1 MTVILDPEL
10 KVLMAQD
17 QTVAVLWQDEK
28 AERTALLAKAAEA
41 DLAGFR
47 GRVPIQCQWQLGRY
61 ACGSVLRLLVIIFD
75 RPDNPYRFETFIN
88 VAAPEQQACVAQLVD
103 QEQLHLHFFDSR
115 TAYVFSKGLA
125 NPVRQRQQLTA
136 LLALAD
142 REREHLG
149 QVWDFDRAKALFQA
163 SFPLHP
169 F

>member
-10 KVLMAQD
+10 TALMAQD
-17 QTVAVLWQDEK
+17 QTVAVLWQDEN
-28 AERTALLAKAAEA
+28 AEQTALLAKAADT
-41 DLAGFR
+41 DLTGFR

-88 VAAPEQQACVAQLVD
+88 IAALEQRACVEQMVG
-103 QEQLHLHFFDSR
+103 QETLHLHFFDSR

-136 LLALAD
+136 LLVLAD
-142 REREHLG
+142 RERERLG
-149 QVWDFDRAKALFQA
+149 QAWDFDQAKALFQA
-163 SFPLHP
+163 SYPLHP